1 MSELFSSGWV
11 FAGSAAAVTLIAT
24 GWSHVKALYAQIASR
39 VIVKVNVAGYQAD
52 AMQLY
57 LKSHLQPSQWGPRAY
72 LGWML
77 YVKPTSRV
85 QLVPMEVTPDGGKL
99 YWRGW
104 TPLWCVK
111 GRSSSDETESGSN
124 SREWT
129 EDCLNIMFLRGSFEA
144 DQLITDATAW
154 FNEQVV
160 ANEEA
165 KGRRHFIRHIHGTAG
180 KQSMMAVA
188 DSRRSNSPSSS
199 TDLRSC
205 LHYRPLTCG
214 FDELGPELGELGT
227 AVERLALSGEVN
239 GLVEEATRWKDSE
252 QWYRSRGIPWR
263 RGWLLYGKPG
273 TGKTALTRAMAEDLD
288 LPVFVYD
295 LASLHNNELQQA
307 WSKMLAEVP
316 CIALIEDIDA
326 VFDGR
331 TNTSSGNDKQSL
343 TFDCL
348 LNCLDGINRADGLFT
363 IITTNRLDKIDPAL
377 GVPDEEHG
385 SSRPGRIDHVLEMG
399 ILDEAGRRKL
409 ASRILE
415 DWPSEWQAVIDAG
428 EGDTPAQFQERA
440 SRRALELHYRDAA
453 GAGVSPL
460 HSEPTV
466 PA

>member
-1 MSELFSSGWV
+1 MSDVLTSGWL
-11 FAGSAAAVTLIAT
+11 FAGGAAALTLIAT
-24 GWSHVKALYAQIASR
+24 GWSHVKALYAQVASR
-39 VIVKVNVAGYQAD
+39 VIMKVNVAGYQAD
-52 AMQLY
+52 AVQLY
-57 LKSHLQPSQWGPRAY
+57 LKSHFEASKWGPRAY

-77 YVKPTSRV
+77 YVRPTSRV

-99 YWRGW
+99 YWNGW
-104 TPLWCVK
+104 RPLWCVK
-111 GRSSSDETESGSN
+111 GRSSSDDTESGSN

-129 EDCLNIMFLRGSFEA
+129 EECLNIMYLRGSFDA
-144 DQLITDATAW
+144 DDLIMRATEW

-180 KQSMMAVA
+180 RQSMMAA
-188 DSRRSNSPSSS
+188 AEARRSVPSSS

-214 FDELGPELGELGT
+214 FDELGPDLGEQGT
-227 AVERLALSGEVN
+227 AVDRLALSGEISR
-239 GLVEEATRWKDSE
+239 LVEEATRWKDSE
-252 QWYRSRGIPWR
+252 TWYKSRGIPWR
-263 RGWLLYGKPG
+263 RGWLLYGQPG
-273 TGKTALTRAMAEDLD
+273 TGKTALTRAIAEDLD

-295 LASLHNNELQQA
+295 LASLYNNELQQA

-326 VFDGR
+326 VFEGR
-331 TNTSSGNDKQSL
+331 TNTSAGNDQQAL

-363 IITTNRLDKIDPAL
+363 IITTNRLEKIDPAL
-377 GVPDEEHG
+377 GVPDPEHG

-399 ILDEAGRRKL
+399 VLDEAGRRKL

-415 DWPSEWQAVIDAG
+415 DRPNEWQSLIDAG

-440 SRRALELHYRDAA
+440 SRRALELHYDDVAA
-453 GAGVSPL
+453 ERESAMASGS
-460 HSEPTV
+460 
-466 PA
+466 